1 MDPGMIRHLALGAL
15 VPGFASLILFAL
27 IWWRRPSPLTHS
39 GLGWLLESAALAIA
53 VIAGLYAVLN
63 GFTAAPIAS
72 DQRLPYVAVVA
83 ALGAALVG
91 ASRAHRDGRAGIIPF
106 LLVLLAATFIGT
118 FAGSAANWP
127 LWKYASLL
135 AGACV
140 FGTAIFLAFSHT
152 FAKASP
158 RLGLVAATL
167 VAGSAGQVLVLALA
181 SLKLGQSAGVVSAA
195 LGGAAA
201 VAFVR
206 VSPGLRGA
214 GAALASIMLTVIL
227 AQGALFGEPD
237 LLEGIAYACSIPV
250 AAVLVA
256 LCQSPAASRLPA
268 GARWMITL
276 FAAIFPAALA
286 VFIALQ
292 RADSGDEYDYEAT
305 SSITNLDHGIRI
317 APAGSTGI

>member
-15 VPGFASLILFAL
+15 VPGFASLFLFAI
-27 IWWRRPSPLTHS
+27 IWWRRPSNLTHS
-39 GLGWLLESAALAIA
+39 GLGWLLESAALSIA
-53 VIAGLYAVLN
+53 VIAGLYTVLN
-63 GFTAAPIAS
+63 GFTATPIAS
-72 DQRLPYVAVVA
+72 DQRLPYVAVIA
-83 ALGAALVG
+83 ALGAAMAG
-91 ASRAHRDGRAGIIPF
+91 ASRAHRSGAAGLVPF
-106 LLVLLAATFIGT
+106 LFTLLAATFVGT
-118 FAGSAANWP
+118 HAGSAATWP
-127 LWKYASLL
+127 LWKYASVL
-135 AGACV
+135 AGAAL
-140 FGTAIFLAFSHT
+140 FGTAIFLALSHT

-206 VSPGLRGA
+206 VSPGLRAA

-237 LLEGIAYACSIPV
+237 LLEGVAYAASVPLGAI
-250 AAVLVA
+250 LVA
-256 LCQSPAASRLPA
+256 LCQCRFASRLPT

-292 RADSGDEYDYEAT
+292 RADSGDEYDYET
-305 SSITNLDHGIRI
+305 TTSITE
-317 APAGSTGI
+317 S

>member
-27 IWWRRPSPLTHS
+27 IWWRRSSPLTHS
-39 GLGWLLESAALAIA
+39 GLGWLLDSVALAIA
-53 VIAGLYAVLN
+53 VLAGLYAVLN
-63 GFTAAPIAS
+63 GFSATPIAS
-72 DQRLPYVAVVA
+72 DQRLPYVAVIA
-83 ALGAALVG
+83 ALGAAIVG
-91 ASRAHRDGRAGIIPF
+91 ASRAHREGRAGLIPF
-106 LLVLLAATFIGT
+106 VLVLIAATFIGT
-118 FAGSAANWP
+118 HAGSAATWP
-127 LWKYASLL
+127 LWKYASVL
-135 AGACV
+135 AGAAL
-140 FGTAIFLAFSHT
+140 FGTAIFVELSHT

-206 VSPGLRGA
+206 VSPGLRAA
-214 GAALASIMLTVIL
+214 GAALAAIMLTVIL

-237 LLEGIAYACSIPV
+237 LLEGVAYACSVPI
-250 AAVLVA
+250 AAILVA
-256 LCQSPAASRLPA
+256 LCQSSFASRLPV

-292 RADSGDEYDYEAT
+292 RADSGDEYDYETTT
-305 SSITNLDHGIRI
+305 STTNVDHGILI